1 MAPTAV
7 AQPPRPPK
15 PSRTR
20 YFKGKAPEL
29 ANSDSDD
36 DSDDDGE
43 IKRPE
48 PVRRDENVVAGG
60 AGRLITNK
68 DVRKGLGSGGAV
80 KMSLGDVKIGG
91 PSGVKREQGEAEES
105 EEEESEEEEEDEA
118 EGDVKPTAI
127 RPPGDEVCPESHMS
141 PDFSD
146 PGEESS

>member
-29 ANSDSDD
+29 ANSDS

-68 DVRKGLGSGGAV
+68 DVRKGLGQGGAV

-91 PSGVKREQGEAEES
+91 PSGIKRETGAEAEES
-105 EEEESEEEEEDEA
+105 EEESEDEEEDEDEA
-118 EGDVKPTAI
+118 EADVKPSAI
-127 RPPGDEVCPESHMS
+127 RPPGDEVSRNLYSC
-141 PDFSD
+141 
-146 PGEESS
+146 